1 MPATCGGYNI
11 LRTLGAG
18 GNAVVKEVEKDGNR
32 YAMKI
37 FEPSPAE
44 KQKLLKS
51 IRDETSLVRDL
62 SINGIPKTYELQE
75 DAVWTKSNGQQRNV
89 SFLVMEL
96 VQGVELIDFLNQAK
110 RQDDVIIRYIFQ
122 ELGRT
127 LFQLHKAGI
136 AHRDLKPENVLLT
149 NDFQVKIIDFGF
161 GIELAGRTGH
171 GFASTYLGTPM
182 YMCPEIVSRDQYQ
195 ASDADLFALGVTL
208 IVARLVTYP
217 FDNASRED
225 PKYMKIVGD
234 KTNSNN
240 FWAAYRKAIPGIS
253 QEFVDLVTA
262 MIAEQPAGRPTMAEF
277 LGHPWM
283 RGQTIS
289 QDEFGQHC
297 AKFIEAANSARDA
310 EQNSNGIDFQIPSAE
325 RNRRGGEGE
334 GPEFNDEFF
343 ERHTFKKLDKSQL
356 TDKFFIVNSQPLDA
370 ISQLYELIS
379 DKGFEPK
386 VSEKSWKIK
395 FNGKVEPKVMEM
407 EEEKFDEE
415 EESKEAKEVKKLE
428 VPSCAM

>member
-1 MPATCGGYNI
+1 MNADHPTKRVRMII
-11 LRTLGAG
+11 L
-18 GNAVVKEVEKDGNR
+18 V
-32 YAMKI
+32 
-37 FEPSPAE
+37 
-44 KQKLLKS
+44 
-51 IRDETSLVRDL
+51 
-62 SINGIPKTYELQE
+62 
-75 DAVWTKSNGQQRNV
+75 
-89 SFLVMEL
+89 
-96 VQGVELIDFLNQAK
+96 GVEVALDFVD
-110 RQDDVIIRYIFQ
+110 R
-122 ELGRT
+122 
-127 LFQLHKAGI
+127 
-136 AHRDLKPENVLLT
+136 
-149 NDFQVKIIDFGF
+149 
-161 GIELAGRTGH
+161 
-171 GFASTYLGTPM
+171 
-182 YMCPEIVSRDQYQ
+182 
-195 ASDADLFALGVTL
+195 DLFALGVTL

-334 GPEFNDEFF
+334 GRP
-343 ERHTFKKLDKSQL
+343 
-356 TDKFFIVNSQPLDA
+356 
-370 ISQLYELIS
+370 
-379 DKGFEPK
+379 G
-386 VSEKSWKIK
+386 KI
-395 FNGKVEPKVMEM
+395 FSHQN
-407 EEEKFDEE
+407 
-415 EESKEAKEVKKLE
+415 
-428 VPSCAM
+428 